1 MPTHYQGPPEI
12 QRALDTYIKLTRAVR
27 SLEDRISTPE
37 AFGDLTHS
45 QFGVLEALYHL
56 GSLSQGELSKKLL
69 KSTGNMTLV
78 LDNLEKRGLVERRR
92 DTADRRMVTISLTPV
107 GELTIRKI
115 FPAVARAIAREM
127 NALDPDEQEVMQK
140 LSLKLGKR

>member
-27 SLEDRISTPE
+27 SLEDRVSTPE

-56 GSLSQGELSKKLL
+56 GPLCQGELSKKLL

-92 DTADRRMVTISLTPV
+92 DTADRRMVTILLTPV
-107 GELTIRKI
+107 GELTIRKV

-127 NALDPDEQEVMQK
+127 NALDPDEQEEMQK
-140 LSLKLGKR
+140 LCLKVGKR